1 MSETNGSS
9 GVTSSHLTGP
19 SKVGHLAWGFGAPGQ
34 SCPCFLSWKGLN
46 FVLGSWLAVDRGWDR
61 TSVCCYGCR
70 TLEGD
75 GWIIMANAAEQVS
88 GCPEAAQN
96 PCPPGAVEGAGPL
109 PGQFTVG
116 PVCSLWLP
124 GQVEGGSARAILTF
138 AQ

>member
-1 MSETNGSS
+1 MPGLGLLGPQSS
-9 GVTSSHLTGP
+9 
-19 SKVGHLAWGFGAPGQ
+19 LALACL
-34 SCPCFLSWKGLN
+34 SCKGLN

-88 GCPEAAQN
+88 RCPEVAQDPLPAQCGGDRAPFAWPVHCG
-96 PCPPGAVEGAGPL
+96 PCPQASGPG
-109 PGQFTVG
+109 PG
-116 PVCSLWLP
+116 
-124 GQVEGGSARAILTF
+124 GGESARANLTF

>member
-1 MSETNGSS
+1 MSFRGKC
-9 GVTSSHLTGP
+9 VLRSHLVPSDRSQRGWVPGLGLLGP
-19 SKVGHLAWGFGAPGQ
+19 QSSLALACL
-34 SCPCFLSWKGLN
+34 SCKGLN

-88 GCPEAAQN
+88 GCPEVAQD
-96 PCPPGAVEGAGPL
+96 PCPPSAVEAAGPL

-116 PVCSLWLP
+116 PVPRLQVL
-124 GQVEGGSARAILTF
+124 GQVEGSQPEPT
-138 AQ
+138 